1 MCLFFNVQNSNM
13 YFTSKEKQEKIT
25 PTQSLLRRLKKYVI
39 KLNKKIA
46 SKPFS
51 SLCMR
56 RAGEQVERKLSIVK
70 IKNELLKHEYREKG
84 GKWGFRDDSGIDDL
98 KNVLIA

>member
-1 MCLFFNVQNSNM
+1 MCLFCNVQNSKM
-13 YFTSKEKQEKIT
+13 YFTSKENIT
-25 PTQSLLRRLKKYVI
+25 PTQSLLRRLKKYLI
-39 KLNKKIA
+39 KIA

-51 SLCMR
+51 SVCMR

-70 IKNELLKHEYREKG
+70 IKNELLKNEYREKG
-84 GKWGFRDDSGIDDL
+84 VKWGFRDDSGIDDL

>member
-1 MCLFFNVQNSNM
+1 
-13 YFTSKEKQEKIT
+13 
-25 PTQSLLRRLKKYVI
+25 
-39 KLNKKIA
+39 
-46 SKPFS
+46 
-51 SLCMR
+51 MR